1 MNTYIFDYTTLEI
14 APLANGSTISNSTQN
29 GNNSSN
35 TTSNS
40 TNDDNSSSTHL
51 PGWAIA
57 VICIAVF
64 AILFGAAASIWA
76 VVLTRRNKKQNKLSP
91 SSGGVAAILGG
102 KKREMSEVGSS
113 NSKAHMIKGL
123 QSTDSVANTNSVEN
137 ASIAGTLNS
146 RNQPK
151 ITSSDAMILADSF
164 RNTLGRPTDWNLS
177 GLGQEEEEE
186 LKRRKLGETLLQR
199 QLEEDGTSVKHA
211 GRFTRVKSLNDIPKH
226 ATLEHP
232 RNQ

>member
-1 MNTYIFDYTTLEI
+1 
-14 APLANGSTISNSTQN
+14 
-29 GNNSSN
+29 
-35 TTSNS
+35 
-40 TNDDNSSSTHL
+40 
-51 PGWAIA
+51 
-57 VICIAVF
+57 
-64 AILFGAAASIWA
+64 
-76 VVLTRRNKKQNKLSP
+76 
-91 SSGGVAAILGG
+91 
-102 KKREMSEVGSS
+102 
-113 NSKAHMIKGL
+113 MIKGL